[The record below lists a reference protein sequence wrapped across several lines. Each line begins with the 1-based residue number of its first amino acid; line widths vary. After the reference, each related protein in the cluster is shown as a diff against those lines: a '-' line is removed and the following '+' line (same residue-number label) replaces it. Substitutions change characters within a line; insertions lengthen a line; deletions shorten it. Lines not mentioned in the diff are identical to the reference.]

1 MGGVVDYIGVKNI
14 LYVVLQIGE
23 KSFSSVIFEA
33 KGIKKKKIS
42 SSLRL
47 ILDLFDW
54 YSQHRYAVYT
64 LFSKQMCQFG

>member
-33 KGIKKKKIS
+33 KGIKKKNQFQPKTNTRFIWLVLTA
-42 SSLRL
+42 SLCCL
-47 ILDLFDW
+47 YL
-54 YSQHRYAVYT
+54 V
-64 LFSKQMCQFG
+64 